1 MPLALLP
8 ILLTRANEPVPVHVL
23 AQALWD
29 DRLPTTG
36 RTALQNHVLRL
47 RRALGP
53 DAGSRIRTRPPG
65 YLIDVHDDELDLS
78 RFIKLHDSARVACQQ
93 GAWAEAELL
102 DELRLQAI
110 ELRTHAMLR
119 LGLGGGSIRN
129 SAPEAAAAPPTTPRA
144 ARPFPRWRAA
154 ARQWR
159 SWPRCRPAVLGSA
172 AVATAVPASLKP
184 GSPSTAN
191 EPPVRTWTLSA
202 LPR

>member
-1 MPLALLP
+1 VAFLGHATRLAP
-8 ILLTRANEPVPVHVL
+8 DIADPANEPVPVHVL

-119 LGLGGGSIRN
+119 LGLGGGSTRN

-144 ARPFPRWRAA
+144 ARPSPFPGGGRQPGSGGPGRAVGRPCWA
-154 ARQWR
+154 ARPWR
-159 SWPRCRPAVLGSA
+159 QPYRRP
-172 AVATAVPASLKP
+172 
-184 GSPSTAN
+184 
-191 EPPVRTWTLSA
+191 
-202 LPR
+202 